1 MYDNKEIEYN
11 EGKQIFLLVI
21 ISCVFTRCRFT
32 HPKVA
37 GAEFRTS
44 GGTYAAVPT
53 NVQALSAVHKRWE
66 NKNYKAGNSEFY
78 NDSGQLMLCL
88 TS

>member
-1 MYDNKEIEYN
+1 M
-11 EGKQIFLLVI
+11 
-21 ISCVFTRCRFT
+21 ISCVFTRYRFT

-53 NVQALSAVHKRWE
+53 NVHALSAVHKRW
-66 NKNYKAGNSEFY
+66 KTRIKKW
-78 NDSGQLMLCL
+78 DI
-88 TS
+88 

>member
-1 MYDNKEIEYN
+1 MKTIIPTVIACC
-11 EGKQIFLLVI
+11 IFIRRKL
-21 ISCVFTRCRFT
+21 FT

-53 NVQALSAVHKRWE
+53 NVHALSSVLCRE
-66 NKNYKAGNSEFY
+66 DKNYFTEHSE
-78 NDSGQLMLCL
+78 LCDKSMQYL
-88 TS
+88 FFSY

>member
-1 MYDNKEIEYN
+1 M
-11 EGKQIFLLVI
+11 
-21 ISCVFTRCRFT
+21 FT

-53 NVQALSAVHKRWE
+53 NVQALSSVHKCTRI
-66 NKNYKAGNSEFY
+66 NKWDITEFY
-78 NDSGQLMLCL
+78 DNSMLL
-88 TS
+88 YVFSY

>member
-1 MYDNKEIEYN
+1 MVNEEFEYTM
-11 EGKQIFLLVI
+11 EKQIFLLVI

-53 NVQALSAVHKRWE
+53 NVQALSAVHKCWQNE
-66 NKNYKAGNSEFY
+66 NYKAGYSKFY
-78 NDSGQLMLCL
+78 RD
-88 TS
+88 

>member
-1 MYDNKEIEYN
+1 MINKDFEYN
-11 EGKQIFLLVI
+11 KGKQIFLLVMI
-21 ISCVFTRCRFT
+21 CCGFIRCRFT

-53 NVQALSAVHKRWE
+53 NVQALSSVHKHWE
-66 NKNYKAGNSEFY
+66 NKN
-78 NDSGQLMLCL
+78 
-88 TS
+88 